1 MTTKIRTE
9 LSNKNEYYISKYR
22 YLELKYFCLQYDDWK
37 KEYDSTLYFSS
48 QNFPGVKIRNTFSD
62 STGNIAVRRSYL
74 AEKLKLVEQTAIET
88 DEELFPYLILS
99 VTKGLTYNELYL
111 MRNMPCGRTRYYKL
125 YRKFFYLLSQKKLSC

>member
-9 LSNKNEYYISKYR
+9 LSKKNKYYISKYR
-22 YLELKYFCLQYDDWK
+22 YMELKYFCLQYDEWK
-37 KEYDSTLYFSS
+37 KEYQSISYISS
-48 QNFPGVKIRNTFSD
+48 QNFPGVKNRNIFSD

-74 AEKLKLVEQTAIET
+74 AEKLKLVEQTAIDA
-88 DEELFPYLILS
+88 DEELFPYLILA

-125 YRKFFYLLSQKKLSC
+125 YRKFFYLLSQKKLRS

>member
-9 LSNKNEYYISKYR
+9 LSKKNEYYISKYR
-22 YLELKYFCLQYDDWK
+22 YMELKYFCLQYDEWK
-37 KEYDSTLYFSS
+37 KEYQSMSYISS
-48 QNFPGVKIRNTFSD
+48 KNFPGVKNRNTFSD

-88 DEELFPYLILS
+88 DEELFPYLILA

-111 MRNMPCGRTRYYKL
+111 LRDMPCGRTRYYKL
-125 YRKFFYLLSQKKLSC
+125 YRKFFYLLSQKKHSS